1 MDAPYFRGK
10 FDEIIRRFPTSGHT
24 MLPCDHD
31 FADIESSL
39 QNSAYLHTRRIHGRC
54 AQSKEAQPVWS
65 AWNDIKDCSSLS
77 KCFTMGKTKC
87 WWRENNVQKCDS
99 DEISRKPIK
108 HDAKW
113 NIPTMKRKH
122 GKMYTWTR
130 EDEIGTWK
138 WQAEDVKSL
147 MCYVPACHHEFYNS
161 LRADENKTANSDII
175 DWCGWEW

>member
-1 MDAPYFRGK
+1 MKVLGSIEWRAWWREWWCGGQNKNGTIVGLWMHLISEGSLMKLSTGFRLLDTPCCLATTTLQTLRAVCKIQHIYTPAEYMDGVRKA
-10 FDEIIRRFPTSGHT
+10 RRHNQFEVHQMTS
-24 MLPCDHD
+24 
-31 FADIESSL
+31 
-39 QNSAYLHTRRIHGRC
+39 
-54 AQSKEAQPVWS
+54 
-65 AWNDIKDCSSLS
+65 DCSSLS

-99 DEISRKPIK
+99 YEISRKPIK

-138 WQAEDVKSL
+138 WQALQEIRLKMSS
-147 MCYVPACHHEFYNS
+147 H
-161 LRADENKTANSDII
+161 
-175 DWCGWEW
+175 